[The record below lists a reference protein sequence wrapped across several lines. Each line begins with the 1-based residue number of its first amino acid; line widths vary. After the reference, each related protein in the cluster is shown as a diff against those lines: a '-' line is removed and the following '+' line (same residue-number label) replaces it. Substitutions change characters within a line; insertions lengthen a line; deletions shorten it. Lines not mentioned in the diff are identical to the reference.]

1 MDLQNLQEN
10 YLCLLSYM
18 EAQHYSNQ
26 YIKFIEK
33 EINWILNESAR
44 YKWRNYDDVYR
55 TYTKIWTN
63 KHTQANRLRGLLVI
77 ERFDLESKMPDGKK
91 HNYRLSNYDFL
102 CKEYKCFIDTYRSI
116 EKREI
121 TTSYCKSIEYLACSF
136 LSEMQKNGIECL
148 EQITEKNVLDIFSK
162 NGKLLKS
169 YDYKY
174 GVQVALKT
182 CSSFY
187 PNKICLKILSYLP
200 AIPNTRKNVQ
210 YLTVIEIEKIKFVLE
225 EDSSISL
232 QNKAIGL
239 LAFYTGLRSSDIAGL
254 TFNEIDWES
263 DLIRI
268 EQQKTG
274 APLVLPLRTIVG
286 NALFDYITKERP
298 QSPENTIFLTV
309 NAPYRK
315 LHTTNLNAICV
326 TLMNR
331 AGIRN
336 NPGDR
341 KGFHLFR
348 HHLATTLLQHGIE
361 QPVISSTLGH
371 QSPESLTPYLSAD
384 FSHLKECALSIDGF
398 PAKKEVFQL

>member
-1 MDLQNLQEN
+1 MNLQNLKSN
-10 YLCLLSYM
+10 YPLLLSYM
-18 EAQHYSNQ
+18 KAQNYSRQ
-26 YIKFIEK
+26 YIRFIEK
-33 EINWILNESAR
+33 EINWILNESAHYR
-44 YKWRNYDDVYR
+44 WEKYDDVYR
-55 TYTKIWTN
+55 TYAKKWKNKFTLTN
-63 KHTQANRLRGLLVI
+63 KCRGLFI
-77 ERFDLESKMPDGKK
+77 IKRFDLESNMPDGKK

-102 CKEYKCFIDTYRSI
+102 STEFKHFIDKYRSI
-116 EKREI
+116 VNPEI
-121 TTSYCKSIEYLACSF
+121 SKAYSKDVEYLTCSF
-136 LSEMQKNGIECL
+136 LLEIQNSGIDSFEL
-148 EQITEKNVLDIFSK
+148 ITEKSVLDVFSK
-162 NGKLLKS
+162 NGEVLKG

-174 GVQVALKT
+174 GVQVALKA

-200 AIPNTRKNVQ
+200 TMPNIRKNVQ
-210 YLTVIEIEKIKFVLE
+210 YLTAIEIEKIKFVLE

-254 TFNEIDWES
+254 TFNKIDWES

-326 TLMNR
+326 TIMNR

-348 HHLATTLLQHGIE
+348 HHLATTLLQHGIG

-371 QSPESLTPYLSAD
+371 RSPKSLTPYLSAD
-384 FSHLKECALSIDGF
+384 FSHLKERALSIDGF